1 MSSER
6 KPVILIADD
15 DVVFLDFMSTVLEKH
30 SYDVICAEDGDKA
43 LQAILHDP
51 VDLVLLDVGMPK
63 WDGIALCR
71 IIKSSPQSRLIPV
84 VLLTGDVDP
93 AVRME
98 AIEAGADDFLTKP
111 VNMQELFARVRS
123 LVRLKFFTD
132 ELEHTEAVLFS
143 LAKSIEGR
151 DRYTKGHCDRLS
163 SYSVALAERLNLP
176 EGQRVALRRA
186 GVVHDIGKVVIPDE
200 ILLKTGPLSPLEW
213 QLMKFHPVI
222 GADICS
228 PLKTFRLVL
237 PIIRHHHEKLD
248 GSGYPD
254 GLKGDQIPITARILT
269 IVDVFDALTTR
280 RPYKESLPVDKAIE
294 IMRDEARRGLLDKL
308 LLDEFEAMRLD
319 PNLVLFDSR

>member
-6 KPVILIADD
+6 KPAILIADD
-15 DVVFLDFMSTVLEKH
+15 DMEFLGFMSSVLRKQ

-63 WDGIALCR
+63 WNGIALCR

-111 VNMQELFARVRS
+111 INMQQLFARVRS
-123 LVRLKFFTD
+123 LVRLKVFTD
-132 ELEHTEAVLFS
+132 ELEHTESVLFS
-143 LAKSIEGR
+143 LAKSIEAR
-151 DRYTKGHCDRLS
+151 DRYTRGHCDRLS
-163 SYSVALAERLNLP
+163 SYSVALAERVNLP
-176 EGQRVALRRA
+176 EDHRVALRRA
-186 GVVHDIGKVVIPDE
+186 GIVHDIGKVVIPDE
-200 ILLKTGPLSPLEW
+200 ILLKTGPLSALEW
-213 QLMKFHPVI
+213 QLMRCHPVI

-269 IVDVFDALTTR
+269 IVDVFDALTTQ
-280 RPYKESLPVDKAIE
+280 RPYKQAITVDKALE
-294 IMRDEARRGLLDKL
+294 IMRDEARRGFLDRPLLE
-308 LLDEFEAMRLD
+308 EFEAMRPD
-319 PNLVLFDSR
+319 PNLVLFNSR